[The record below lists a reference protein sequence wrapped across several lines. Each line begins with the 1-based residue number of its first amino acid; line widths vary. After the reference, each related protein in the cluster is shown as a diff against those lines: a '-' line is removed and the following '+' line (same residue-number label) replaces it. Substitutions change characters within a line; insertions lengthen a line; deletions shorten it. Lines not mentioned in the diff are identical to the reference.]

1 MARSTMLIQDT
12 HLVEL
17 VSHSC
22 HVVFQHEM
30 SFDLLFENQEES
42 DALDEKAEMNCVLSL
57 LGNPWPA

>member
-1 MARSTMLIQDT
+1 MLIQDT

-30 SFDLLFENQEES
+30 SYDLIFENQEES
-42 DALDEKAEMNCVLSL
+42 EALDENAKMNCVLSL
-57 LGNPWPA
+57 